1 MQRGRGERRGG
12 ENGGS
17 FKAGKWSTL
26 FNPWKGPPFHYKSGR
41 QYWRW
46 YAGALKWMEGEPW
59 INKRKKGGSHEGCA
73 HLRAPQWAWATL
85 PAWPSTQVSPL
96 LYLLC
101 LLFPPDS
108 TTLTTSPHSG
118 SHWCTPDQPHNA
130 ARSQTTLYKTD
141 RTPASQIMQATA
153 WISGR
158 AVVELDPTR
167 EAAPNTAMHGGVC
180 LCCYVHWCTVG
191 PLLPQGTWRSPSWE
205 SVSVVLMPTRSLNT
219 RSFAFNCS
227 FKVCVCVDSQ
237 RRESGTGA
245 FTKTLW
251 KTWPTCCVA
260 CNWPLRGP
268 SLMLNAATPPLPSPL
283 HRCSFIKPLW

>member
-1 MQRGRGERRGG
+1 MKDVLTWERHSGPGPRFQRDLPRRFLHSSTYFAC
-12 ENGGS
+12 S
-17 FKAGKWSTL
+17 FLLIPQLS
-26 FNPWKGPPFHYKSGR
+26 PPPR
-41 QYWRW
+41 IV
-46 YAGALKWMEGEPW
+46 AL
-59 INKRKKGGSHEGCA
+59 IDV
-73 HLRAPQWAWATL
+73 HLI
-85 PAWPSTQVSPL
+85 S
-96 LYLLC
+96 
-101 LLFPPDS
+101 
-108 TTLTTSPHSG
+108 LTTQRDPRRL
-118 SHWCTPDQPHNA
+118 CTKPIAP
-130 ARSQTTLYKTD
+130 
-141 RTPASQIMQATA
+141 PASQIMQATA